1 MSARDAVS
9 LTPSVY
15 LRLSKLTCHEFR
27 RQGNFHT
34 PYTLPSSVSRNSF
47 ACHPSENS
55 PISPA
60 IATDPITHVSN
71 PFICHTSEIPPVV
84 TQRSSMLQTFQRVST
99 YPIFFQ
105 ALAQLFCIFLHSFP
119 SAQNST
125 LFFSSVSALFAK
137 NTGGAGIF
145 HLEARSV
152 PIPYPLSPPMLL
164 YIVTSLLLF
173 FSHEREL

>member
-105 ALAQLFCIFLHSFP
+105 ALLH
-119 SAQNST
+119 
-125 LFFSSVSALFAK
+125 FFALFSI
-137 NTGGAGIF
+137 GAELNSFLFKRFRTLCQKHRGCGNLSF
-145 HLEARSV
+145 GSSLRA
-152 PIPYPLSPPMLL
+152 YPLSPIPSHASLHRYL
-164 YIVTSLLLF
+164 ITSILF
-173 FSHEREL
+173 P

>member
-1 MSARDAVS
+1 MF
-9 LTPSVY
+9 LTPLFATHPRSPRWLLNVQA
-15 LRLSKLTCHEFR
+15 CFR
-27 RQGNFHT
+27 RSNAFR
-34 PYTLPSSVSRNSF
+34 PIPFSF
-47 ACHPSENS
+47 K
-55 PISPA
+55 
-60 IATDPITHVSN
+60 
-71 PFICHTSEIPPVV
+71 
-84 TQRSSMLQTFQRVST
+84 
-99 YPIFFQ
+99 
-105 ALAQLFCIFLHSFP
+105 LFCIFLHSFP